1 MKSLRQA
8 IQRSWFPQMSLIR
21 GDLATSLGLSSPLSL
36 TELTRHLDQ
45 PETISLESP
54 LDADALHGAVEV
66 ILRSDGTYTFR
77 GHIRATGFPSFEYTV
92 QIYIRSGGE
101 GVLVALATSGQ
112 VFGTDT
118 PGDRSRS
125 WDESG
130 SSSFVRDYWMA
141 LRGDAKIETN
151 LDKSLSGVS
160 GGLTDI
166 AKTVFETYIAAQTGG
181 IVGAVIVLGSELG
194 SAAGQTFIN
203 PNILAGVTVGAGIL
217 VVFGPSAIIPAV
229 AAGVGT
235 AALADI
241 KFRPMN
247 DQEIALANKVFGGK
261 LPIERIIITDL
272 YRPGQNANGAVD
284 REFVVPGING
294 SILVNMGKN
303 FDHTLEPD
311 VQRNVRGGYEK
322 PGEVLIHELT
332 HAWQIHHNTFLP
344 GMLCKALT
352 DSNYVYDKAKVRSH
366 AGWADSFGLEEQASI
381 VNDWYADHVAAL
393 DSVEALN
400 DDRFFYIAQHIRLGR
415 T

>member
-8 IQRSWFPQMSLIR
+8 IQKSWFPKMQLIS

-45 PETISLESP
+45 PETISLGSP

-77 GHIRATGFPSFEYTV
+77 GHLRATGFPSFEYTV
-92 QIYIRSGGE
+92 QVFIRSGGD
-101 GVLVALATSGQ
+101 GVLVALATSGR

-130 SSSFVRDYWMA
+130 SSPFVRDYWMG

-181 IVGAVIVLGSELG
+181 IIGAVIVLGSELG
-194 SAAGQTFIN
+194 SATGQTFTN

-235 AALADI
+235 AALAGI
-241 KFRPMN
+241 RFRPMN
-247 DQEIALANKVFGGK
+247 DQEIALANKVFGGQ
-261 LPIERIIITDL
+261 LPIERIIIS
-272 YRPGQNANGAVD
+272 RP
-284 REFVVPGING
+284 
-294 SILVNMGKN
+294 
-303 FDHTLEPD
+303 
-311 VQRNVRGGYEK
+311 
-322 PGEVLIHELT
+322 
-332 HAWQIHHNTFLP
+332 
-344 GMLCKALT
+344 
-352 DSNYVYDKAKVRSH
+352 
-366 AGWADSFGLEEQASI
+366 
-381 VNDWYADHVAAL
+381 
-393 DSVEALN
+393 
-400 DDRFFYIAQHIRLGR
+400 
-415 T
+415 